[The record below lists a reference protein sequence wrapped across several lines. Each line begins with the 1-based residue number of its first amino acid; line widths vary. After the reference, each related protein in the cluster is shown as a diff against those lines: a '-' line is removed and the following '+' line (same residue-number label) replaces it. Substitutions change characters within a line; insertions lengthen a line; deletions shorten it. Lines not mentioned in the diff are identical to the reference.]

1 VYRPLS
7 LLFIPNMHQ
16 ALEVTRITDA
26 RTRAIRLFRNQ
37 PTRTETICTMRVSAA
52 RYAAAVVMRARLAG

>member
-1 VYRPLS
+1 
-7 LLFIPNMHQ
+7 MHQ
-16 ALEVTRITDA
+16 ALEVTLITDA